1 VSDAEGLE
9 WLRRA
14 LGRDYRLDQVIDTPG
29 EDVVRVLARDLSLD
43 RPVELV
49 ALRPEATTDARTRS
63 FLEWARLLAR
73 VNHPNV
79 AGVYRAEVL
88 RGVPCVAV
96 EHPEGETLAARLRHS
111 PLRTDEARRLGRDM
125 LRGLEASHAIGVAR
139 PGLDADAIIC
149 APERFVLI
157 DLGRALT
164 ESASAE
170 ADLYTAAA
178 LLYQSVAGHPW
189 NPVGSADTWRPVPRR
204 FRAVLRRALASRSAD
219 RWPDAAAFRRE
230 LESLVESPS
239 RWPSA
244 AVAICSA
251 ILAATS
257 LGIWAIWPHA
267 SRWLCLTS
275 PGPIPREVALLPLEG
290 AGDPGA
296 DTLGFAVAN
305 IVQYTLDDLPGL
317 ERTPWRE
324 VVRYWERQ
332 GRAVDGAD
340 AARDLKV
347 HWAAHGLLTRRG
359 DSLRVRLTIYDE
371 QGARRSL
378 PEIHGSIQ
386 ALAALA
392 DTVGVQLLRSV
403 APELEPLYAPLPEL
417 SPVPL
422 GALKAFFQGE
432 AAFARDE
439 WELAARNYEIA
450 IREDPSFALARWRQ
464 ANVRRW
470 QRLPSEFDLRT
481 FYQEHGSGL
490 RPLDR
495 ALVEALLESDV
506 QRRIARLESAVAM
519 APADAYARFLYAEEL
534 FHRGPLVGR
543 HIEVAGAEM
552 GKVIALDSSFA
563 DAYNHLFAIQLR
575 AGHRAEAG
583 RILNLRRCVALRS
596 APGDLDKVQW
606 LTLAYDERFVQWRG
620 ALRRRYLAWW
630 AGPAVLA
637 DVAHVARLGVPW
649 FDIPATQ
656 IALDRIILERQASTD
671 SARASARTGIA
682 LGLMAFGRPDAA
694 LAQLDSAVAL
704 FPSAEARL
712 QQAEWRAV
720 APFVGL
726 PLGRSAADP
735 AWDARLEALTANSS
749 TRTRA
754 LWALALRSLAAD
766 PTHAASKATTGDA
779 AAFERARIRLDSVA
793 PGSVLATLLR
803 AVGEGAHGQPARALA
818 IADSIRPFLAVDHP
832 PDPFAGVVFH
842 LRRGDWLAAQGDRLA
857 ADGEWAWYDGSDF
870 DGWPEGVAQAGEI
883 EGAFGTYARWRRG
896 SARLAHAV
904 TAADT
909 LTACA
914 LLARSETLWRHA
926 EPAMAGLRAALDRQA
941 KVCPR

>member
-1 VSDAEGLE
+1 VTEADGLE

-14 LGRDYRLDQVIDTPG
+14 LGRDYRLDQVIGTPG

-88 RGVPCVAV
+88 RGVPCVAM
-96 EHPEGETLAARLRHS
+96 EHPDGDTLATRLSRS
-111 PLRTDEARRLGRDM
+111 PLRADEAVRLGRDV
-125 LRGLEASHAIGVAR
+125 LRGLEASHAARVAR
-139 PGLDADAIIC
+139 PELRAEAIIC
-149 APERFVLI
+149 GPERGVLI
-157 DLGRALT
+157 DFGRALV
-164 ESASAE
+164 EPASAE
-170 ADLYTAAA
+170 ADLHAAAA
-178 LLYQSVAGHPW
+178 LLYQAVAGRPW
-189 NPVGSADTWRPVPRR
+189 NPAGSADAWQPVPRR
-204 FRAVLRRALASRSAD
+204 LRPVLRRALASRPAE
-219 RWPDAAAFRRE
+219 RWPDAAGFRRE
-230 LESLVESPS
+230 LESLVESP
-239 RWPSA
+239 RRRPSA
-244 AVAICSA
+244 ALTLCGAALAVAG
-251 ILAATS
+251 
-257 LGIWAIWPHA
+257 LGIWTLWPHA

-305 IVQYTLDDLPGL
+305 IVQYTLDNLPGL

-340 AARDLKV
+340 AARDLKA

-378 PEIHGSIQ
+378 PELHGSIQ

-403 APELEPLYAPLPEL
+403 APELEPLYAPLPDL

-439 WELAARNYEIA
+439 WELAGRNYELA
-450 IREDPSFALARWRQ
+450 IREDPSFALARWRL

-481 FYQEHGSGL
+481 FYQEHGGRL

-495 ALVEALLESDV
+495 ALIEALLESDV

-543 HIEVAGAEM
+543 NVEVAGAEM

-575 AGHRAEAG
+575 GGHRAEAG
-583 RILNLRRCVALRS
+583 RILNLRRCLALRS

-606 LTLAYDERFVQWRG
+606 LTLAYDERFVRWRG
-620 ALRRRYLAWW
+620 ALRLRYLAWW

-656 IALDRIILERQASTD
+656 VALDRIILERHASTD

-682 LGLMAFGRPDAA
+682 LGLMALGRPDAA

-726 PLGRSAADP
+726 PLGRSPADS
-735 AWDARLEALTANSS
+735 AWDAQLEALTANSS

-754 LWALALRSLAAD
+754 LWALALRSLPADRTTAA
-766 PTHAASKATTGDA
+766 GDT
-779 AAFERARIRLDSVA
+779 AAFERARERLDSA
-793 PGSVLATLLR
+793 AAGSPLAALLR
-803 AVGEGAHGQPARALA
+803 AVGEGARGKPAAALA
-818 IADSIRPFLAVDHP
+818 IADSIRRVLAVDHP

-842 LRRGDWLAAQGDRLA
+842 LRRGDWLAAQGDRRA

-909 LTACA
+909 LAACA

-926 EPAMAGLRAALDRQA
+926 EPAMAGLRAVLDRQA

>member
-1 VSDAEGLE
+1 M
-9 WLRRA
+9 
-14 LGRDYRLDQVIDTPG
+14 
-29 EDVVRVLARDLSLD
+29 
-43 RPVELV
+43 
-49 ALRPEATTDARTRS
+49 
-63 FLEWARLLAR
+63 
-73 VNHPNV
+73 
-79 AGVYRAEVL
+79 
-88 RGVPCVAV
+88 AV
-96 EHPEGETLAARLRHS
+96 CGAALAA
-111 PLRTDEARRLGRDM
+111 AGLG
-125 LRGLEASHAIGVAR
+125 GW
-139 PGLDADAIIC
+139 
-149 APERFVLI
+149 
-157 DLGRALT
+157 AL
-164 ESASAE
+164 
-170 ADLYTAAA
+170 
-178 LLYQSVAGHPW
+178 
-189 NPVGSADTWRPVPRR
+189 
-204 FRAVLRRALASRSAD
+204 
-219 RWPDAAAFRRE
+219 
-230 LESLVESPS
+230 
-239 RWPSA
+239 
-244 AVAICSA
+244 
-251 ILAATS
+251 
-257 LGIWAIWPHA
+257 WPHA
-267 SRWLCLTS
+267 SRLALPCF
-275 PGPIPREVALLPLEG
+275 PGTHPGEVALLPLEG
-290 AGDPGA
+290 AGDPGT

-340 AARDLKV
+340 AARALKV

-378 PEIHGSIQ
+378 PELHGSIR

-403 APELEPLYAPLPEL
+403 APELEPLYAPLPDL
-417 SPVPL
+417 APVPL

-439 WELAARNYEIA
+439 WELAARNYEIS
-450 IREDPSFALARWRQ
+450 IREDPSFALARWRL

-470 QRLPSEFDLRT
+470 QRLPSKFDLRT
-481 FYQEHGSGL
+481 FYQEDGSRL

-519 APADAYARFLYAEEL
+519 APRDAYARFLYAEEL

-583 RILNLRRCVALRS
+583 RILGLRRCVALRS

-606 LTLAYDERFVQWRG
+606 LTLAYDERFLPWRG

-630 AGPAVLA
+630 AGPAALA

-656 IALDRIILERQASTD
+656 IALDRIILERHASTD

-682 LGLMAFGRPDAA
+682 LGLMALGRPDAA
-694 LAQLDSAVAL
+694 LAQLDSAVEL
-704 FPSAEARL
+704 FPSVEARL

-726 PLGRSAADP
+726 PLGRTAADP
-735 AWDARLEALTANSS
+735 AWDARLEALAADSS

-754 LWALALRSLAAD
+754 PLGARAPGPRRGRYCRFRAGACTPRQRGDRIAD
-766 PTHAASKATTGDA
+766 RRTAASHRRRA
-779 AAFERARIRLDSVA
+779 A
-793 PGSVLATLLR
+793 
-803 AVGEGAHGQPARALA
+803 GAGGGGAGLA
-818 IADSIRPFLAVDHP
+818 IADSIRPLLAVDHP

-842 LRRGDWLAAQGDRLA
+842 LRRGDWLAAQGDRRA

-896 SARLAHAV
+896 SARLASAL

-909 LTACA
+909 LAACA
-914 LLARSETLWRHA
+914 LLARSETLWRNA
-926 EPAMAGLRAALDRQA
+926 EPSMAGLRTALDHQA
-941 KVCPR
+941 KGCPR

>member
-1 VSDAEGLE
+1 MTDAKELE

-14 LGRDYRLDQVIDTPG
+14 LGRDYRLDQVIDMPG
-29 EDVVRVLARDLSLD
+29 EDVVRALARDLSLE

-49 ALRPEATTDARTRS
+49 ALRPEATTDARTS
-63 FLEWARLLAR
+63 AFLEWARLLAR

-96 EHPEGETLAARLRHS
+96 EHPDGERLAARLRHS
-111 PLRTDEARRLGRDM
+111 PLRTDEAVRLGRDI
-125 LRGLEASHAIGVAR
+125 LRGLEASHAAGVAR
-139 PGLDADAIIC
+139 PGLRADAIIRT
-149 APERFVLI
+149 PERAVLV
-157 DLGRALT
+157 DLGRALAGPAT
-164 ESASAE
+164 AES
-170 ADLYTAAA
+170 DLHAAAA
-178 LLYQSVAGHPW
+178 LLYEAVAGHPW
-189 NPVGSADTWRPVPRR
+189 NPVGSADAWRPVPRR
-204 FRAVLRRALASRSAD
+204 LRPVLRRALASRPAD
-219 RWPDAAAFRRE
+219 RWPDAAALRRE
-230 LESLVESPS
+230 LESLVESPR

-244 AVAICSA
+244 AVAVCGA
-251 ILAATS
+251 ALAAAG
-257 LGIWAIWPHA
+257 LGGWALWPHA
-267 SRWLCLTS
+267 SRWLCLAS
-275 PGPIPREVALLPLEG
+275 PGPVPREVALLPLEG

-332 GRAVDGAD
+332 ARAVDGAE

-378 PEIHGSIQ
+378 PELHGSIE

-392 DTVGVQLLRSV
+392 DTVGVQLLGSV
-403 APELEPLYAPLPEL
+403 APELEPLYAPLPDL
-417 SPVPL
+417 APVPL

-439 WELAARNYEIA
+439 WELAARNYEVSIG
-450 IREDPSFALARWRQ
+450 EDSSFALARWRL

-470 QRLPSEFDLRT
+470 QRRPSQFDLRT
-481 FYQEHGSGL
+481 FYQQHGSRL

-506 QRRIARLESAVAM
+506 RRRIARLESAVAM
-519 APADAYARFLYAEEL
+519 APRDAYARFLYAEEL

-543 HIEVAGAEM
+543 PIAVAGSEM

-563 DAYNHLFAIQLR
+563 EAYNHLFAIQLR
-575 AGHRAEAG
+575 AGHRAEAR
-583 RILNLRRCVALRS
+583 RILDLRRCVALRS

-606 LTLAYDERFVQWRG
+606 LTLAYDERFLRWRG

-630 AGPAVLA
+630 GRPAALA
-637 DVAHVARLGVPW
+637 EVAHVARLGVPW
-649 FDIPATQ
+649 FDLPATQ
-656 IALDRIILERQASTD
+656 IALDRIILERYASTD
-671 SARASARTGIA
+671 SARASARTGMA
-682 LGLMAFGRPDAA
+682 LGLMALGRPDAA
-694 LAQLDSAVAL
+694 LVQLDSAVEL

-720 APFVGL
+720 PQFVGL
-726 PLGRSAADP
+726 PLGRAAADP
-735 AWDARLEALTANSS
+735 AWEARLEALAADSS

-754 LWALALRSLAAD
+754 LWALALRGLG
-766 PTHAASKATTGDA
+766 ASDTV
-779 AAFERARIRLDSVA
+779 AFERARARLDSA
-793 PGSVLATLLR
+793 ATDSPLAALLR
-803 AVGEGAHGQPARALA
+803 AIGEGARGRAAAALA
-818 IADSIRPFLAVDHP
+818 IADSIRPLLAVDHP
-832 PDPFAGVVFH
+832 PDPFAGLVFH
-842 LRRGDWLAAQGDRLA
+842 LRRGDWLAAQGDRRA

-870 DGWPEGVAQAGEI
+870 DGWPEGVAQAGEV

-896 SARLAHAV
+896 SARLASAV

-909 LTACA
+909 LAACA
-914 LLARSETLWRHA
+914 LLARSGTLWRDA
-926 EPAMAGLRAALDRQA
+926 EPSMAGLRTALDHQA
-941 KVCPR
+941 KGCPR

>member
-1 VSDAEGLE
+1 VTDADRLD

-14 LGRDYRLDQVIDTPG
+14 LGRDYRLDQVIGTPG

-49 ALRPEATTDARTRS
+49 ALRPDATTDARTRS
-63 FLEWARLLAR
+63 FLQWARLLAR

-88 RGVPCVAV
+88 RGVPCVAI
-96 EHPEGETLAARLRHS
+96 EHPDAETLATRLGRA
-111 PLRTDEARRLGRDM
+111 PLGADEALRLGRDV
-125 LRGLEASHAIGVAR
+125 LRGLEASHAAGVAR
-139 PGLDADAIIC
+139 PGLRAEAIIC
-149 APERFVLI
+149 APERGVLV
-157 DLGRALT
+157 DLGRALV
-164 ESASAE
+164 EPASAE
-170 ADLYTAAA
+170 ADLHAAAA
-178 LLYQSVAGHPW
+178 LLYESVAGRPW
-189 NPVGSADTWRPVPRR
+189 SPVGPTDAWRPVPRR
-204 FRAVLRRALASRSAD
+204 LRAVLRRALASRPAD
-219 RWPDAAAFRRE
+219 RWPDAATFRRE
-230 LESLVESPS
+230 LESLAESPR

-244 AVAICSA
+244 AVAVCGA
-251 ILAATS
+251 ALAAAS
-257 LGIWAIWPHA
+257 LGAWALWPHA
-267 SRWLCLTS
+267 SRWLCLAS

-290 AGDPGA
+290 AGDAGA

-340 AARDLKV
+340 AARDLKA

-378 PEIHGSIQ
+378 PELRGSIR

-403 APELEPLYAPLPEL
+403 APELEPLYAPLPDL

-481 FYQEHGSGL
+481 FYQEHGSRLG
-490 RPLDR
+490 PLDR

-606 LTLAYDERFVQWRG
+606 LTLAYDERFVRWRG
-620 ALRRRYLAWW
+620 ALRRRYLSWW
-630 AGPAVLA
+630 ASPTALA
-637 DVAHVARLGVPW
+637 DVAHIARLGVPW

-682 LGLMAFGRPDAA
+682 LGLMALGRPDAA

-704 FPSAEARL
+704 FPTPEARL
-712 QQAEWRAV
+712 QQAEWRAIP
-720 APFVGL
+720 PFVGL
-726 PLGRSAADP
+726 PIASTAADP
-735 AWDARLEALTANSS
+735 AWDARLEALASDSS

-754 LWALALRSLAAD
+754 LWALALRSLAASD
-766 PTHAASKATTGDA
+766 TV
-779 AAFERARIRLDSVA
+779 AFERARARLDSA
-793 PGSVLATLLR
+793 ATGSPLAALLR
-803 AVGEGAHGQPARALA
+803 AIAEGARGRPAAALA
-818 IADSIRPFLAVDHP
+818 IADSIRPVLAVDHP

-842 LRRGDWLAAQGDRLA
+842 LRRGDWLAAQGDRRA

-909 LTACA
+909 LAACA
-914 LLARSETLWRHA
+914 LLTRSETLWRDA
-926 EPAMAGLRAALDRQA
+926 EPAMAGLRTALDRQA
-941 KVCPR
+941 KGCPR

>member
-1 VSDAEGLE
+1 VTDADGLE
-9 WLRRA
+9 WLHRA
-14 LGRDYRLDQVIDTPG
+14 LGRDYRLEQVIGTPG
-29 EDVVRVLARDLSLD
+29 EDTVRVLARDLSLD

-49 ALRPEATTDARTRS
+49 VLRPDATTDARTRS

-73 VNHPNV
+73 INHPNV

-96 EHPEGETLAARLRHS
+96 EHPDGETLAMRLARS
-111 PLRTDEARRLGRDM
+111 PLRTDEAVRLGRDL
-125 LRGLEASHAIGVAR
+125 LRGLEASHAAGVAR
-139 PGLDADAIIC
+139 PELRADAIVC
-149 APERFVLI
+149 TSERAVLG
-157 DLGRALT
+157 DLGRALV
-164 ESASAE
+164 EPASAE
-170 ADLYTAAA
+170 ADLHAAAA
-178 LLYQSVAGHPW
+178 LLYAAVAGRPW
-189 NPVGSADTWRPVPRR
+189 NPAGSGTAEVWRPVPRR
-204 FRAVLRRALASRSAD
+204 LRPVLRRALASRTAD

-230 LESLVESPS
+230 LESLVESPR
-239 RWPSA
+239 RWPSPAMAVGGA
-244 AVAICSA
+244 A
-251 ILAATS
+251 LAAAG
-257 LGIWAIWPHA
+257 LGAWALWPHV
-267 SRWLCLTS
+267 SRWLCLAS
-275 PGPIPREVALLPLEG
+275 PAPIPREVALLPLEG

-340 AARDLKV
+340 AARDLKA

-359 DSLRVRLTIYDE
+359 DSLRVRLTIYDG

-378 PEIHGSIQ
+378 PELHGSVR

-403 APELEPLYAPLPEL
+403 APELEPLYAPLPDL
-417 SPVPL
+417 SAVPL

-439 WELAARNYEIA
+439 WGLAAQSYKIA
-450 IREDPSFALARWRQ
+450 IDEDTSFALARWRR
-464 ANVRRW
+464 ANVLRW
-470 QRLPSEFDLRT
+470 QRLSPEFDLRT
-481 FYQEHGSGL
+481 FYQNYGSQL

-495 ALVEALLESDV
+495 ALIEALLESGV
-506 QRRIARLESAVAM
+506 QRRIARLKSAVAM
-519 APADAYARFLYAEEL
+519 APGDAYARFLYADEL

-543 HIEVAGAEM
+543 PIEVAGGEM
-552 GKVIALDSSFA
+552 GEVIALDSSFA
-563 DAYNHLFAIQLR
+563 DAYDHLFTIQLR
-575 AGHRAEAG
+575 AGHRAEAR
-583 RILNLRRCVALRS
+583 RILDLRRCVALRS
-596 APGDLDKVQW
+596 AAGDLDKVRW
-606 LTLAYDERFVQWRG
+606 LTLAYDEQFVPWRG
-620 ALRRRYLAWW
+620 ALRRWYLSWVADS
-630 AGPAVLA
+630 AQLA
-637 DVAHVARLGVPW
+637 DVARVARLGVPW
-649 FDIPATQ
+649 FDLPATQ
-656 IALDRIILERQASTD
+656 IALDRIILERHASTD

-682 LGLMAFGRPDAA
+682 LGLMALGRPDAA

-726 PLGRSAADP
+726 PLGRAAADP
-735 AWDARLEALTANSS
+735 AWNARLEAMAADSS

-754 LWALALRSLAAD
+754 LWALALRSLAA
-766 PTHAASKATTGDA
+766 GDT
-779 AAFERARIRLDSVA
+779 AAFERARARLDSA
-793 PGSVLATLLR
+793 AAGSPLAALLR
-803 AVGEGAHGQPARALA
+803 ALGEGARGRAAAALA
-818 IADSIRPFLAVDHP
+818 IADSIRPVLAVDHP

-842 LRRGDWLAAQGDRLA
+842 LRRGDWLAARGDRPA

-870 DGWPEGVAQAGEI
+870 DGWPVGVAQAGEI

-909 LTACA
+909 LAACA
-914 LLARSETLWRHA
+914 LLARSETLWREA
-926 EPAMAGLRAALDRQA
+926 EPAMAGLRADLDRQA
-941 KVCPR
+941 KGCPR